1 MKESKIKTKSFR
13 ELLEKYLEIKG
24 LDIVVVLNNGKE
36 VELYKNREIIDDMI
50 VTMDNYHNRQSI
62 PISEVKS
69 VDMFA
74 A

>member
-1 MKESKIKTKSFR
+1 MKVKKNRTKTFR
-13 ELLEKYLEIKG
+13 ELLEKYLLIKG
-24 LDIVVVLNNGKE
+24 LDIIVILQDGTE
-36 VELYKNREIIDDMI
+36 VELYKNREIIDDVI
-50 VTMDNYHNRQSI
+50 ITMDKGNKKQEI

>member
-1 MKESKIKTKSFR
+1 MKETRIKSKSFR

-24 LDIVVVLNNGKE
+24 LDIVVVLIDGTE

-50 VTMDNYHNRQSI
+50 VTMDNYQNRQSI
-62 PISEVKS
+62 PISDVKS

>member
-1 MKESKIKTKSFR
+1 MKETKSKSKSFR

-24 LDIVVVLNNGKE
+24 LDIVVILNNGKE

-50 VTMDNYHNRQSI
+50 VTMDNYHNRQNI
-62 PISEVKS
+62 PISDVKS

>member
-1 MKESKIKTKSFR
+1 MKETKIKSKSFR

-24 LDIVVVLNNGKE
+24 LDIVVVLNDGKE

-50 VTMDNYHNRQSI
+50 VTMDNYHNHQSI

-69 VDMFA
+69 VGMFA